1 MGNRLSGRARADQ
14 TSTDTREACSCRSG
28 GPNQAKPT
36 DLVRTIGVVT
46 LGAILLALL
55 PAPAFGAEGAPI
67 SMSQPV
73 RVGEGSIAVAIDA
86 TGRTAYSVTEIT
98 SQLHRIDVASAQVTH
113 SVPVTLAMG
122 GSDFLGG
129 PRSLI
134 IDDARGLVLVGT
146 QSRAAL
152 MSYGAPDL
160 ALIKE
165 SRLDTGGVTALDQSS
180 DGSVFVGTSG
190 VSLATKALSNHIL
203 RVNPETF
210 DVDYVSPLLASGV
223 ISLEVDVGAG
233 AAFFIGNDA
242 SLRKVDLASGVVQLV
257 FPTLNEVV
265 SDIDVDEANGILYVA
280 MSSGVRIVDT
290 STMRVI
296 KSWPS
301 VPKAT
306 AIALASARGI
316 AFVVAG
322 NRLTVVHIDSGEVL
336 ARDDD
341 VSIIAGYGDYL
352 ATNGRDPV
360 TGFVDGSSWIRLAS
374 MTSIPPSPPRKV
386 RVKLTGRALA
396 VSWEPPRSAG
406 DPRVIRYRAKVV
418 GSALSCTSRS
428 GKCTIA
434 GVEPG
439 RRYRVQVVALARDS
453 SSLAATGV
461 VAGRAMTPRPQAPEG
476 ADGGASRKPSQAP
489 T

>member
-1 MGNRLSGRARADQ
+1 MRAI
-14 TSTDTREACSCRSG
+14 S
-28 GPNQAKPT
+28 
-36 DLVRTIGVVT
+36 VVV
-46 LGAILLALL
+46 LGSLLLGL
-55 PAPAFGAEGAPI
+55 IPVPAHAVEGTPI
-67 SMSQPV
+67 SMSQPI
-73 RVGEGSIAVAIDA
+73 RVGEGAIAVALDD

-113 SVPVTLAMG
+113 SVPITLAMG
-122 GSDFLGG
+122 GSEFLAG

-134 IDDARGLVLVGT
+134 IDDARGRVIVGT

-152 MSYGAPDL
+152 LSFGASDL
-160 ALIKE
+160 ALRVE
-165 SRLDTGGVTALDQSS
+165 RRLETGGVTALDQTA

-190 VSLATKALSNHIL
+190 VSLATKALSNHVL

-210 DVDYVSPLLASGV
+210 DIDYVSPLLASGV

-242 SLRKVDLASGVVQLV
+242 SLRKVDLASGSVQLV

-280 MSSGVRIVDT
+280 MSSGVRLVDT

-296 KSWPS
+296 RSWPS
-301 VPKAT
+301 VPNAT
-306 AIALASARGI
+306 AISLASARGI
-316 AFVVAG
+316 AFVVSR
-322 NRLTVVHIDSGEVL
+322 NRLTVVHLDSGEVL

-352 ATNGRDPV
+352 ATNGRDAV

-374 MTSIPPSPPRKV
+374 LASIPPSPPRKV
-386 RVKLTGRALA
+386 RAKVTGRSLA
-396 VSWEPPRSAG
+396 VTWEPPRFAG
-406 DPRVIRYRAKVV
+406 DPRVIRYRASVV
-418 GSALSCTSRS
+418 GSSLSCTSRS
-428 GKCTIA
+428 GACTIA

-453 SSLAATGV
+453 SSLAATAV
-461 VAGRAMTPRPQAPEG
+461 VDGRAMPARPQASGG